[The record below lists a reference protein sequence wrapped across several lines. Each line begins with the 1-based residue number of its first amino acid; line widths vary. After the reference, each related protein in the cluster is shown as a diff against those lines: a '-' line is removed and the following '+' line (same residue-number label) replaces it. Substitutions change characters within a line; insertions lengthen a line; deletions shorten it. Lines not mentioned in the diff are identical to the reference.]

1 MPLLKVI
8 VPGFGAPYVDVKT
21 TILKWNLIHLQSHRP
36 PNMAIEVNVH
46 IYDDTPTPVL
56 ERLEG
61 HMQERI
67 WFGDITITFHRGRG
81 IVGDFLYCHRHFD
94 QGVDYVL
101 VLLDDVELSPNFDLA
116 LAIDLVNEHK
126 LDILSPALTNDSPT
140 SYPYM
145 RQTQSG
151 DTEVEGG
158 TKATPFVRHLRIL
171 SACELFCYLT
181 TRSAFRTWTNHM
193 QPWNPWLW
201 GMDLLLHV
209 RFGLRVGMPNFMTAR
224 HHFQGTAYAQHSKDP
239 HSLGSDPH
247 KAWADYMQY
256 YKVDRAFLANMASTL
271 EVLPA

>member
-36 PNMAIEVNVH
+36 ANVAIEVNVH
-46 IYDDTPTPVL
+46 IYDDTPDPVL
-56 ERLEG
+56 EKWDECVW
-61 HMQERI
+61 H
-67 WFGDITITFHRGRG
+67 GDITITFHRGKG

-101 VLLDDVELSPNFDLA
+101 VLLDDVELSPNFHLGR
-116 LAIDLVNEHK
+116 AIDLLDEHK
-126 LDILSPALTNDSPT
+126 LDILSPALTDDSPT

-145 RQTQSG
+145 RQT
-151 DTEVEGG
+151 EGEQAEG
-158 TKATPFVRHLRIL
+158 AASQPFKRHLRIL
-171 SACELFCYLT
+171 AACELFCYLT
-181 TRSAFRTWTNHM
+181 TRTAFRTWTNHM

-224 HHFQGTAYAQHSKDP
+224 HHFQGTAYAQHTKDP

-247 KAWADYMQY
+247 KAWADYMKH
-256 YKVDRAFLANMASTL
+256 YKVDHEALSSMASTL
-271 EVLPA
+271 EVIPVDSV